1 MIDIENEQKKVI
13 FTRKVV
19 RNGPTLVISIPPELV
34 NFLEIKEGDYLSFEG
49 EVIDVERVILKKSE
63 KNE

>member
-1 MIDIENEQKKVI
+1 MIDIETEQKKVI

-49 EVIDVERVILKKSE
+49 EVNDVERVILKKSE
-63 KNE
+63 KIE